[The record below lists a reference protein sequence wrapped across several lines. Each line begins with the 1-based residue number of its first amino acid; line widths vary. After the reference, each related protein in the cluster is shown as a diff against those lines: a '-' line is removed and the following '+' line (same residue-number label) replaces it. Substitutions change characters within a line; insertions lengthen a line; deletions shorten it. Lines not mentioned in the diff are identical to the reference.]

1 MRWVWPDRAIL
12 HILGINF
19 LTKVTQICV
28 DFLGYFEKSHLSQNF
43 CSDLLGNALK
53 IWATFYF
60 HIWPRFKLLVSQGVN
75 EGLVTDPSKLPTK
88 LLKTAFTCKHSLFKI
103 TQNGAQPPWHAKP
116 QVSLTAPNRDY
127 FERVSLTVLDFL
139 NNVKDRIQCWWNCSK
154 CLTRLR

>member
-1 MRWVWPDRAIL
+1 M
-12 HILGINF
+12 
-19 LTKVTQICV
+19 CV
-28 DFLGYFEKSHLSQNF
+28 DFLGYFEKITFKSK
-43 CSDLLGNALK
+43 LLGNALK

-60 HIWPRFKLLVSQGVN
+60 HIWPRFKVIVSQGMS

-127 FERVSLTVLDFL
+127 FERVSLTVLDFFGTQL
-139 NNVKDRIQCWWNCSK
+139 PKLKN
-154 CLTRLR
+154 